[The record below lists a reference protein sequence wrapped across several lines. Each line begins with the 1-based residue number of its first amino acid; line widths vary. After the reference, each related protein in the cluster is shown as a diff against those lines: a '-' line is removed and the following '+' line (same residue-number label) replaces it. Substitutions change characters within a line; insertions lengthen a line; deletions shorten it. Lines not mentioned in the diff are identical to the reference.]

1 MMRGKGNDAMIRVKN
16 RLPLLI
22 VWMLAAAALL
32 FSVFGEVGILNT
44 WRMGRNQRQLVEE
57 NARLREDNARLRAEV
72 DKLRT
77 NPAYIEEIARKE
89 LGLIGS
95 KENVI
100 VLERKLDDRPGNPPP
115 GGTTRR

>member
-1 MMRGKGNDAMIRVKN
+1 MRGMGSDVMIRLKN
-16 RLPLLI
+16 RLPVLI
-22 VWMLAAAALL
+22 VGMLAAAALL
-32 FSVFGEVGILNT
+32 FSVFGEVGILST
-44 WRMGRNQRQLVEE
+44 WRMGRSQKQLVEE

-89 LGLIGS
+89 LGLIGR

-100 VLERKLDDRPGNPPP
+100 VLERKQNAPPGNPPP
-115 GGTTRR
+115 GGTKRR

>member
-1 MMRGKGNDAMIRVKN
+1 MRGMGNDVMIRVKN
-16 RLPLLI
+16 HLPALI
-22 VWMLAAAALL
+22 VGIIAAAALL
-32 FSVFGEVGILNT
+32 FSVFSEVGILST
-44 WRMGRNQRQLVEE
+44 WRMGRNQRQLAEE

-89 LGLIGS
+89 LGLIGK

-100 VLERKLDDRPGNPPP
+100 VLERKQDDPPRNPPP
-115 GGTTRR
+115 GGTKRR

>member
-1 MMRGKGNDAMIRVKN
+1 MIRVKN
-16 RLPLLI
+16 HLPAVI
-22 VWMLAAAALL
+22 VGIVAAAALL
-32 FSVFGEVGILNT
+32 FTVFGEVGILST
-44 WRMGRNQRQLVEE
+44 WRMGRSQKQLVEE

-89 LGLIGS
+89 LGLIGE

-100 VLERKLDDRPGNPPP
+100 VLERKQDAPPRDPGP
-115 GGTTRR
+115 GGTKRR

>member
-1 MMRGKGNDAMIRVKN
+1 MSRVKN
-16 RLPLLI
+16 HLPALI
-22 VWMLAAAALL
+22 VGVLAGAALL
-32 FSVFGEVGILNT
+32 FSLFGEVGILST
-44 WRMGRNQRQLVEE
+44 WRMGRSQKQLVEE

-89 LGLIGS
+89 LGLIGR

-100 VLERKLDDRPGNPPP
+100 VLERKPDDPPRNPPAA
-115 GGTTRR
+115 GTKRR